1 MPTTYLI
8 APRRRRAAR
17 LLGLFAALATYL
29 ARARERR
36 QASNALYNLSDHQLR
51 DIGVSRAEIDHV
63 IRHGRPRD

>member
-1 MPTTYLI
+1 MSTTYLI
-8 APRRRRAAR
+8 ARRRRAAR
-17 LLGLFAALATYL
+17 IFRLFATLAAYVR
-29 ARARERR
+29 RARERR